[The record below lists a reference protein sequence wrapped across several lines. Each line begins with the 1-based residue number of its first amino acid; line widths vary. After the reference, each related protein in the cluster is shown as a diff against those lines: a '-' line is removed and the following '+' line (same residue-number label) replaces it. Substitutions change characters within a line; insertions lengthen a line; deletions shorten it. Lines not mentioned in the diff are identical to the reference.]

1 MTAEVLRAA
10 DRPAAPWRNGG
21 GITREVAREPAGPEG
36 SDFDWRIS
44 IAEVSAAGPFSAYDG
59 VRRTIALIEGAAL
72 TLIVDGERHELGLYQ
87 PLTFDGAGVTS
98 CELPAGPTR
107 DLNVMTTH
115 GRADAAIEIR
125 RLTTAEP
132 SPVEGA
138 DPLVLI
144 VLAGRLTVTA
154 TGVGPFALE
163 ELDALRASGPGPATV
178 CGPGV
183 VAVVSVTSAVTSVTA
198 QNRRPDPHASGQ
210 TS

>member
-59 VRRTIALIEGAAL
+59 VRRTIALIDGAAL

-87 PLTFDGAGVTS
+87 PLTFDGASATS

-107 DLNVMTTH
+107 DLNVMTTY
-115 GRADAAIEIR
+115 GRAGAAIDIR

-144 VLAGRLTVTA
+144 VLAGRLTVTGA
-154 TGVGPFALE
+154 GVGPLALA
-163 ELDALRASGPGPATV
+163 ELDALRGSGLGPVAV

-183 VAVVSVTSAVTSVTA
+183 LAVVSVTSVATSLTD
-198 QNRRPDPHASGQ
+198 QNCRPDPHAAAQ

>member
-21 GITREVAREPAGPEG
+21 GITREVARGPAGPEG

-59 VRRTIALIEGAAL
+59 VRRTIALIAGAAL

-87 PLTFDGAGVTS
+87 PLTFDGGSVTS

-107 DLNVMTTH
+107 DLNVMTTL
-115 GRADAAIEIR
+115 GRAGATIEIR

-132 SPVEGA
+132 DPVEGA

-144 VLAGRLTVTA
+144 ALAGRLTVRA
-154 TGVGPFALE
+154 GDDGPIGLA
-163 ELDALRASGPGPATV
+163 ELDALRGPDPGPVTV

-183 VAVVSVTSAVTSVTA
+183 LAVVSVTSVVTAVTD
-198 QNRRPDPHASGQ
+198 QNRRPDPHRAAQ